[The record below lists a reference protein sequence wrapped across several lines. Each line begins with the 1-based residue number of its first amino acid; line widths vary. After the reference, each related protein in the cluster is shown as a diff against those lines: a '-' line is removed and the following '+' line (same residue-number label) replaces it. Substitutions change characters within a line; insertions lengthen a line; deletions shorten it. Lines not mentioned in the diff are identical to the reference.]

1 MPAFVFLVAEQ
12 RPAIVS
18 DTPRLGVTVSRRVG
32 GSVAR
37 NRVKRRIREWFRRT
51 HLDVPTGR
59 DLLVIARPGAAELT
73 SAASTSELEA
83 GARGLPEA
91 LARRGAR

>member
-1 MPAFVFLVAEQ
+1 MPAYVLLVAEQ
-12 RPAIVS
+12 RPTIVS
-18 DTPRLGVTVSRRVG
+18 DAPRLGVTVSRRVG

-51 HLDVPTGR
+51 HLDVPVGR
-59 DLLVIARPGAAELT
+59 DLLVIARPGAAQLT
-73 SAASTSELEA
+73 SAASASELDA
-83 GARGLPEA
+83 GGRRLPEA